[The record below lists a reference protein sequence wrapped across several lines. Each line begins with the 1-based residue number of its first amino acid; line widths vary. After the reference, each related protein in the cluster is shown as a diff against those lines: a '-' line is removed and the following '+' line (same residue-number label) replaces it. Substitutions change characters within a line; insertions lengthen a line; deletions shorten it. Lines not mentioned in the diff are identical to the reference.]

1 MKFLGV
7 IAAND
12 HGKSILKAERLCDFE
27 MKPVGVELFD
37 AIVHRCGIALRGFV
51 EDGGQCRAG
60 VLDVEVELACEKSFV
75 DEECAAKISL
85 SDDGNAGLGFNVLGQ
100 EFGEDDLLG
109 EKF

>member
-51 EDGGQCRAG
+51 EDGGQRGAG
-60 VLDVEVELACEKSFV
+60 VFDVEIELASEECLV
-75 DEECAAKISL
+75 DENRAAKLRL
-85 SDDGNAGLGFNVLGQ
+85 SDDGKAGPGFNVLGE
-100 EFGEDDLLG
+100 EFGEHDLLG